1 MSITSTRY
9 GYRDRQTS
17 LKSPKTGLRKGSRQL
32 SGERALTSANTNV
45 PPAETLPGGTKSV
58 TSPTHNGD
66 HSTPESTGTHHGSRR
81 QRRNDHKEIR
91 HEHHHPPSHII

>member
-1 MSITSTRY
+1 MSIITARY

-45 PPAETLPGGTKSV
+45 PPPGNLPGGTKAV

-66 HSTPESTGTHHGSRR
+66 HNTPDTTGTHHGSRR
-81 QRRNDHKEIR
+81 L
-91 HEHHHPPSHII
+91 